1 MTPYN
6 YAEVNGYKMFYR
18 EAGDQSFPTIVLLH
32 GFPSSSHMY
41 RNLIP
46 KLAESL
52 HVIAP
57 DYIGFGY
64 SDAPKASEFSYTFD
78 HLAAQVEALL
88 LDVLGLKKFSIYVQD
103 YGAPI
108 GYRIASKHPR
118 AIEAIV
124 VQNGNAYVEGIGGA
138 FDPMKPYWAK
148 RSSETEKPVRGLL
161 TVETTAFQYTHGAK
175 NLKQISPDNWTFD
188 QIFLDRPGNDAIQ
201 LDLLYD
207 YQSNVGRYDGWHEYF
222 RTSQPPMLILWG
234 KNDPFFTVEGA
245 KAYQRDLPKAE
256 LILLDTGHFA
266 LEEEGDF
273 IAERMKAFLGL
284 NAGNDHR
291 S

>member
-1 MTPYN
+1 MTTYN

-18 EAGDQSFPTIVLLH
+18 EAGDRSAPTIVLLH

-41 RNLIP
+41 RDLIP
-46 KLAESL
+46 KLADEL

-64 SDAPKASEFSYTFD
+64 SDAPKAGDFSYTFD
-78 HLAAQVEALL
+78 NLAAHVEALL
-88 LDVLGLKKFSIYVQD
+88 LSVIGLKKFSIYVQD
-103 YGAPI
+103 YGAPV
-108 GYRIASKHPR
+108 GYRIAARHPE

-124 VQNGNAYVEGIGGA
+124 VQNGNAYVEGIGSG
-138 FDPMKPYWAK
+138 FDAMKPFWAK
-148 RSSETEKPVRGLL
+148 RNAETEKPVRALL
-161 TVETTAFQYTHGAK
+161 TLETTAFQYTHGAK
-175 NLKQISPDNWTFD
+175 NGKQISPDNWTFD
-188 QIFLDRPGNDAIQ
+188 QIFLDRPGNAAVQ
-201 LDLLYD
+201 LDLLHD
-207 YQSNVGRYDGWHEYF
+207 YQSNLGHYDRWHEYF
-222 RTSQPPMLILWG
+222 RKNQPPMIILWG

-245 KAYQRDLPKAE
+245 QAYQRDLPKAE

-273 IAERMKAFLGL
+273 IAQRIRGFLGV
-284 NAGNDHR
+284 NDGNKHR